1 MENTHILLA
10 LFTGFVQGIIEWLPV
25 SSKTMNLLIL
35 SSGGIPVNQ
44 AYALGLIA
52 NFGSFFAALVYFKN
66 DILQMLTAL
75 RHPFS
80 QKPAAQLLRFMILGT
95 LATGV
100 VGVPL
105 YKLAQQTLSLASG
118 SVAMLIV
125 GGLLLLTGFIASRR
139 EKLSATQSQAEEKE
153 IPNAW
158 RSLSIG
164 GCQGFAAL
172 PGISRSGVTVT
183 PLLTMGYSAKESI
196 RLSFLLNVIA
206 LLGAGA
212 VPLLADKEGF
222 SAIQEL
228 GIASTIIMLLVAAIT
243 SFFTIGTVLQLA
255 QRLKTSVITYFIAGI
270 TLSAALVGLIASM

>member
-1 MENTHILLA
+1 
-10 LFTGFVQGIIEWLPV
+10 
-25 SSKTMNLLIL
+25 
-35 SSGGIPVNQ
+35 
-44 AYALGLIA
+44 
-52 NFGSFFAALVYFKN
+52 
-66 DILQMLTAL
+66 MLTAL

-80 QKPAAQLLRFMILGT
+80 QKPAAQLLRFIILGT
-95 LATGV
+95 LATGM

-105 YKLAQQTLSLASG
+105 YKLAQQTLSLASS

-125 GGLLLLTGFIASRR
+125 GGLLLFTGYIASRR
-139 EKLSATQSQAEEKE
+139 EKLSAAQSHIEETE

-158 RSLSIG
+158 RSLIIG

-172 PGISRSGVTVT
+172 PGISRSGVTVP

-212 VPLLADKEGF
+212 VPLLADEGGF

-228 GIASTIIMLLVAAIT
+228 GIANTIVMLLVAAIT
-243 SFFTIGTVLQLA
+243 SFLPLGQYCNSHNVWKHL
-255 QRLKTSVITYFIAGI
+255 
-270 TLSAALVGLIASM
+270 

>member
-1 MENTHILLA
+1 METHILLA

-35 SSGGIPVNQ
+35 SAGGIPVNQ

-52 NFGSFFAALVYFKN
+52 NFGSFFAALVYFRT
-66 DILQMLTAL
+66 DILQMLNAL
-75 RHPFS
+75 RYPFS

-95 LATGV
+95 LTTGI

-105 YKLAQQTLSLASG
+105 YKLAKQTLSLASG

-125 GGLLLLTGFIASRR
+125 GGLLLLTGYIASRR
-139 EKLSATQSQAEEKE
+139 EQLAASQSQAEEKA
-153 IPNAW
+153 IPNTW
-158 RSLSIG
+158 RSILIG

-212 VPLLADKEGF
+212 VPLLADEGGF
-222 SAIQEL
+222 DAIQRL
-228 GIASTIIMLLVAAIT
+228 GTTSTMVMLLVAAVT

-270 TLSAALVGLIASM
+270 TLAAALAGLIASL